1 MCNGLC
7 AFVTVGL
14 RARIHLAHAPQF
26 CVERLK
32 TRLASNKGGAW
43 AVDHTEPPNI
53 LAAVWGRIQELTM
66 DAHEPTETTRVAA
79 FEEEAW
85 KEDPARFVERW
96 WKSSKAKAMRKE
108 AGCAPVRGGGA
119 SKKKK
124 RRGAALA
131 STSGG
136 GGGPLVGGQR
146 PATVL
151 PLGGAAAHQP
161 TAMLADAGAS
171 SAAGAAGAPQTAAM
185 AAA

>member
-1 MCNGLC
+1 MCNDLC

-43 AVDHTEPPNI
+43 TVDHIEPI
-53 LAAVWGRIQELTM
+53 LTAAWDRIQELTS
-66 DAHEPTETTRVAA
+66 DAHKSTETTRVAA
-79 FEEEAW
+79 FDEEVW
-85 KEDPARFVERW
+85 KEGAARFVKRW

-124 RRGAALA
+124 RRGAASA

-136 GGGPLVGGQR
+136 GGGPFVEGQR

-171 SAAGAAGAPQTAAM
+171 AARAAGAPQTATM